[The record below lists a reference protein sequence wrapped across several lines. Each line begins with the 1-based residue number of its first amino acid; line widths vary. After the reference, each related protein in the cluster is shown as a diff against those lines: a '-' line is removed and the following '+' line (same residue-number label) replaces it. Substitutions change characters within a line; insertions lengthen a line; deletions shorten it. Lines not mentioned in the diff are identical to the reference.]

1 MVKKTGRELRGR
13 SRPLIVGHRAN
24 TLSKL
29 SRYISQGVDAVEIDL
44 YESLVNHGPESIKP
58 ATLREAVIKWLASIG
73 NHRENQTVEDFLVVL
88 GKRRIPLVLD
98 IKSPRLP
105 ERLVHLIAEEARR
118 GLIVTS
124 KYHPLLSELA
134 PKLERA
140 TILASVQCRPA
151 DPVALARAAGARG
164 LSVEVGFVDGE
175 LVNELH
181 RSGMLVAVW
190 TVNDVDQAVEVT
202 ELGVD
207 ILLKGTK
214 VDGVYS
220 ADPVKDSR
228 AELFRHLTYEEVL
241 RSGLQ
246 VMDLTA
252 ITLCKERRL
261 PIRVFNM
268 TVPGNLAKVL
278 RGEPR
283 GLLELGERL
292 GVLAAEEEE
301 AAEQVVAREEVLA
314 VGGARP

>member
-1 MVKKTGRELRGR
+1 MRGR

-88 GKRRIPLVLD
+88 GERRIPLVLD

-105 ERLVHLIAEEARR
+105 ERLVRLIAEEARR

-164 LSVEVGFVDGE
+164 LSVKVGFVDGE

-181 RSGMLVAVW
+181 RCGMLVAVW

-207 ILLKGTK
+207 ILITERPDLIG
-214 VDGVYS
+214 
-220 ADPVKDSR
+220 PVVRGEGSPKSIGR
-228 AELFRHLTYEEVL
+228 EIY
-241 RSGLQ
+241 
-246 VMDLTA
+246 
-252 ITLCKERRL
+252 RRL
-261 PIRVFNM
+261 TSYP
-268 TVPGNLAKVL
+268 
-278 RGEPR
+278 
-283 GLLELGERL
+283 
-292 GVLAAEEEE
+292 
-301 AAEQVVAREEVLA
+301 
-314 VGGARP
+314 